1 MLGLVRFLIAS
12 ATLSH
17 CCSFKIIV
25 NSEFTIMHWISMRLK
40 HFKIGIH
47 EICAFCLIIFATVL
61 RIILISQGWPET
73 NSDEGTMGL
82 MALHIAYRHEHPIFF
97 YGQGYMG
104 SFEAYCAAVL
114 FHLFGASLITLRLAL
129 VIIFALFLASIYL
142 LTSQLYTK
150 NLALVTLS
158 LLSLGSIGVLFTQ
171 LRAIGGY
178 AETLLFGSLL
188 LLLATWLALSYG
200 RNLPIKKRLLRYL
213 LYACWGYLVGLA
225 IWTDLLIMPF
235 VLMSGLFLL
244 LLCWPD
250 LDSWTPTCVISSFI
264 IGVLPVFVYNIRA
277 LPERSSLFYFLLV
290 YRGDTTGQFLQHV
303 PLIQRMVGALLI
315 GLPNA
320 TGANPIC
327 FTQNLP
333 LFGLFSPTSF
343 QCTLREGSWTLGC
356 IALWLIA
363 VFLAIKALWQQRR
376 QVRTGWV
383 NFEDR
388 QTAIRYAARLMLLGS
403 TGLTFLL
410 FAFSPVAALDPWT
423 NSRYLICLL
432 IATPAVIAPLWKNE
446 SPIGPL
452 SSTWLS
458 RLNWLLTG
466 LKGAI
471 LLYVGSMLLL
481 GAIGTFNNIPTVQS
495 IDQRQQGLISDLLH
509 IGSRDIISEYWTCNR
524 IIFQSNE
531 RIICSVVDERLRP
544 GYNRYEPYYY
554 IVQKDAHASFVFPLG
569 SPEAAYFARRVAH
582 SSKRYHRFVFDGYV
596 VYQPT

>member
-1 MLGLVRFLIAS
+1 MQ
-12 ATLSH
+12 
-17 CCSFKIIV
+17 
-25 NSEFTIMHWISMRLK
+25 WIGMRLK

-47 EICAFCLIIFATVL
+47 EICAFCLIIFAIVL

-82 MALHIAYRHEHPIFF
+82 MAIHIAYRHEHPIFF

-114 FHLFGASLITLRLAL
+114 FHLFGASLFTLRLGL
-129 VIIFALFLASIYL
+129 VIIFALFLVSIYL
-142 LTSQLYTK
+142 LTSLLYTK

-158 LLSLGSIGVLFTQ
+158 MLSLGSIGVLFTQ

-178 AETLLFGSLL
+178 AEILLFGSLL

-200 RNLPIKKRLLRYL
+200 RNLPIRRRLLRYL
-213 LYACWGYLVGLA
+213 MYACWGYLVGLA

-244 LLCWPD
+244 MLCWPD
-250 LDSWTPTCVISSFI
+250 LDSWAPTCVISSFI
-264 IGVLPVFVYNIRA
+264 IGVLPVFIYNIRA

-303 PLIQRMVGALLI
+303 PLVQRMLGALLI

-333 LFGLFSPTSF
+333 LFGLLSPTSF
-343 QCTLREGSWTLGC
+343 QCTLRQGSWTLGC

-363 VFLAIKALWQQRR
+363 VFLAIKPLWQQRR
-376 QVRTGWV
+376 QVREGWV
-383 NFEDR
+383 HFEDR

-452 SSTWLS
+452 SSAWLS

-471 LLYVGSMLLL
+471 LLYIGSMLLL

-495 IDQRQQGLISDLLH
+495 IDQRQQRLISNLLH

-554 IVQKDAHASFVFPLG
+554 IVQKDAHASYVFPLG

-582 SSKRYHRFVFDGYV
+582 SSKHYHRFIFDGYV